1 MAGGPAQRKIKVQA
15 ILNEIAGFDHTGKHR
30 VGTPAIFGM
39 NFQSVSVGQKLKIG
53 GYQDP
58 VATPS
63 ANLANTIAFA
73 DRSIGQMV
81 EGLRDRGRLE
91 KTVIIIS
98 AKHGQSPI
106 DRTKR
111 VALDDSAVIA
121 APIGANFAFDISDDG
136 SLIWLKDNSG
146 NKRHRPW
153 RRSTASPAIPAS
165 WNGCQVRCS
174 A

>member
-73 DRSIGQMV
+73 DRSIGQMA
-81 EGLRDRGRLE
+81 LLMM
-91 KTVIIIS
+91 TVFS
-98 AKHGQSPI
+98 
-106 DRTKR
+106 KR
-111 VALDDSAVIA
+111 PRSRKPSTTVS
-121 APIGANFAFDISDDG
+121 
-136 SLIWLKDNSG
+136 
-146 NKRHRPW
+146 
-153 RRSTASPAIPAS
+153 RRSTARSAS
-165 WNGCQVRCS
+165 RSTTVP
-174 A
+174 